1 MFKFSND
8 EESIKFSND
17 EESIYGLIE
26 KAEKFIESHLKNYI
40 QIIWQTLKKNKQRYA
55 RVGKCHTA

>member
-8 EESIKFSND
+8 EESIYS
-17 EESIYGLIE
+17 LIE

-55 RVGKCHTA
+55 RVGKCHIA